1 MPRVVNAEEFAVR
14 RNEILDA
21 AQTLVF
27 TRGYEQMSIQDIV
40 DSIKISKG
48 AFYHYFSSKPA
59 LLEALTERIEEEAL
73 TYLTPLLQ
81 NDHLCALEKLERYFN
96 ATASWKT
103 ANKAYLLALLRVWYH
118 DDNAIVRQKMVSKG
132 FKRVM
137 PLLADVFRQ
146 GEREGVLQTSYTE
159 QIGNVLMSLMLGMG
173 DGTSQKLLR
182 LDKDSSLVEREACYR
197 NMVETITA
205 YTHAIE
211 RVLGAAP
218 GSMTFFDFEILREW
232 VVPVDKTN
240 PAVTLF
246 EKERR
251 V

>member
-1 MPRVVNAEEFAVR
+1 MPRVVNEEDFAVR

-21 AQTLVF
+21 AQRLVF
-27 TRGYEQMSIQDIV
+27 TRGYEQMSIQDIL
-40 DSIKISKG
+40 DSMKISKG

-81 NDHLCALEKLERYFN
+81 DDQLCALEKLERFFN
-96 ATASWKT
+96 ATASWKA
-103 ANKAYLLALLRVWYH
+103 ANKAYLLALLHVWYH
-118 DDNAIVRQKMVSKG
+118 DDNAIVRQKMVIKG
-132 FKRVM
+132 FKRLM
-137 PLLADVFRQ
+137 PLLANVFRQ
-146 GEREGVLQTSYTE
+146 GEREGVLQTPYTE

-173 DGTSQKLLR
+173 DGTGQQLLR
-182 LDKDSSLVEREACYR
+182 LDNDSSMEEREACYR
-197 NMVETITA
+197 DMVETITA
-205 YTHAIE
+205 YTQAIE

-218 GSMTFFDFEILREW
+218 GSMKFFDAEILREW
-232 VVPVDKTN
+232 VVPVDETS
-240 PAVTLF
+240 PAITQL